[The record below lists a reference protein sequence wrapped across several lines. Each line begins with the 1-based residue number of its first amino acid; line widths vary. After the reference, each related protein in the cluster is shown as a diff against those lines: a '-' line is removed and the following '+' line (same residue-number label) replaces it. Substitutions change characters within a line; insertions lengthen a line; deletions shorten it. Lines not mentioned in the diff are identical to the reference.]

1 MVPSFAEKI
10 ESRRPK
16 NDDFRICAIE
26 CADKMR
32 LNEQLNIQKP
42 TCYKL
47 NSHDCFSFTRRGFDS
62 LSFSFSFFVSFSLAL
77 WLSLPL
83 ARISQSTFT
92 PNVYRFSTVYTSIL
106 YYVFYKFIEIILFW
120 ACSSFS
126 RSVSHCEIIAFLRWE
141 REKKLNEI

>member
-106 YYVFYKFIEIILFW
+106 YYVFYKFIEIIYCLELALLFLVRFPIAKLSLFW
-120 ACSSFS
+120 D
-126 RSVSHCEIIAFLRWE
+126 EKE
-141 REKKLNEI
+141 RRN